1 MFDIELSREQLIGD
15 KLVEIGLWLDTNM
28 PNPPLPEPQ
37 RWELGVDDTGY
48 RTGIRFFNDD
58 DALLFKLR
66 W

>member
-1 MFDIELSREQLIGD
+1 MIDVELSRDQLVGD

-37 RWELGVDDTGY
+37 RWELGVDNTRS
-48 RTGIRFFNDD
+48 RTGIRFLNND